1 MKDMLRIKDMLE
13 IRTCVFRSDE
23 GILLILLL
31 NRATGRQA
39 YIESGPGDR
48 VDDFFMYDPLSP
60 TPNNAEYKFEH
71 RQKEIRGLAGETFV
85 EDSKTQFADLA
96 NEREIEDFK
105 DALTTWF
112 VDDENEHK
120 ISNRIFSW
128 VAEGVEP
135 LEVVKSDKYALK
147 TTEHQLGEW

>member
-1 MKDMLRIKDMLE
+1 MKDMLEM
-13 IRTCVFRSDE
+13 RTYVFRGDE

-31 NRATGRQA
+31 NKATGRQA
-39 YIESGPGDR
+39 CIESGPGDR

-71 RQKEIRGLAGETFV
+71 RQKEIRRLAGETFV
-85 EDSKTQFADLA
+85 ENLGAKFADLA
-96 NEREIEDFK
+96 DEREIGGFK
-105 DALTTWF
+105 DDLTTWF
-112 VDDENEHK
+112 VYDENEHK
-120 ISNRIFSW
+120 ILNRIFSW
-128 VAEGVEP
+128 VTEGVEP

>member
-1 MKDMLRIKDMLE
+1 MKDMLEMRIYF
-13 IRTCVFRSDE
+13 FRGDE

-31 NRATGRQA
+31 NKATGRQA
-39 YIESGPGDR
+39 CIESGPSDR
-48 VDDFFMYDPLSP
+48 VNDFFMYDPLSP

-71 RQKEIRGLAGETFV
+71 RQKEIRGLAGGTFA
-85 EDSKTQFADLA
+85 EDLGARFADLA
-96 NEREIEDFK
+96 DEREIGDLK
-105 DALTTWF
+105 DDLTTLF
-112 VDDENEHK
+112 VNDESEHK
-120 ISNRIFSW
+120 ILNRIFSW